1 MVEYPGE
8 FWFLNSAVKAAFD
21 RAVKELAKDIREAG
35 GTEEH
40 FVYGIH
46 FLMEAASARNP
57 DALGMIPP
65 AEERH

>member
-21 RAVKELAKDIREAG
+21 RTVKELAEEIREAG

-40 FVYGIH
+40 FVSGIH
-46 FLMEAASARNP
+46 FLMEAASARCP
-57 DALGMIPP
+57 DALGVVPP
-65 AEERH
+65 IEERH